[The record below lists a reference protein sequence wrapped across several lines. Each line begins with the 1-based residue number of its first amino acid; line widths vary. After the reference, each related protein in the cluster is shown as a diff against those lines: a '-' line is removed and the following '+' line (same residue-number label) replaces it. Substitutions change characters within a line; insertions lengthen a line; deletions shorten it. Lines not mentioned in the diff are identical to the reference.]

1 MRAHITFVS
10 ILGLGPLALACA
22 PPSTVSDLGTT
33 PTFGPGVSV
42 RQEWKQPP
50 AFTVILPQAAFLTL
64 FVVSPNHGAELVPL
78 APADMPFAAGTH
90 VLRPVQ
96 AEARRQGGPAVA
108 GGTYPDHA
116 APCAVT
122 DFVKETT
129 QSTTGPGGVEQKT
142 DVITFSTPTTSPPI
156 VTCAVPGFEELGATS
171 RPTFDRYLLVV
182 ATDKAVAT
190 SAIAGALLGL
200 DVTGSPREVTERVAT
215 LAAREAGATQWGARA
230 VRY

>member
-1 MRAHITFVS
+1 MRARMIFVAM
-10 ILGLGPLALACA
+10 LGLGPLSLACA

-33 PTFGPGVSV
+33 PALGPDVSV

-50 AFTVILPQAAFLTL
+50 TFTVVLPQPAFLTL
-64 FVVSPNHGAELVPL
+64 FVVSPDHSAELVPL
-78 APADMPFAAGTH
+78 ATADAPFAAGAH
-90 VLRPVQ
+90 VLRPVP
-96 AEARRQGGPAVA
+96 AEARRQNGPAAA
-108 GGTYPDHA
+108 GGTYPDYA
-116 APCAVT
+116 APCAVQ
-122 DFVKETT
+122 DFVKETIQT
-129 QSTTGPGGVEQKT
+129 TTGPGGVEQKT

-182 ATDKAVAT
+182 ATDKAMAT
-190 SAIAGALLGL
+190 SAVARALSGL
-200 DVTGSPREVTERVAT
+200 DVSGSPREVTERVAT